1 MHGTLFDRT
10 RRSVILLT
18 LGTKKKSA
26 PPAKRTKSLPPEI
39 RVGYTPAGR
48 ETMAAIAAE
57 LIGSVDVSDVE
68 PPDSPDAGPEIF
80 VSEAQ
85 AGRETLAAIA
95 EEARPGRG
103 RAKLS
108 TLPYSDRISNARG
121 ASAPALPTK
130 KKSSAPPKPSA
141 PPKSS
146 ASRKSS
152 APKSVRPVITADIF
166 EMVTFVLRGLD
177 LATFSTESIRRA
189 FIEENLMHRL
199 PVESMADV
207 DRVDMTPWTVQGTF
221 VLRVWCR
228 VVKRALKN

>member
-1 MHGTLFDRT
+1 
-10 RRSVILLT
+10 
-18 LGTKKKSA
+18 LGTKKKSG
-26 PPAKRTKSLPPEI
+26 PPGKRTKSLPPEI

-48 ETMAAIAAE
+48 DTMAAIAAE
-57 LIGSVDVSDVE
+57 LVGSVDVSDSE
-68 PPDSPDAGPEIF
+68 PLDSPDAGPEIF
-80 VSEAQ
+80 VSEGA

-108 TLPYSDRISNARG
+108 TLPYADRISNAPG
-121 ASAPALPTK
+121 ARTPSALPKKKSSAPPKSSTPPRSPAAR
-130 KKSSAPPKPSA
+130 SSAPPKPSA
-141 PPKSS
+141 PPKS
-146 ASRKSS
+146 
-152 APKSVRPVITADIF
+152 VRPLITADIF

-177 LATFSTESIRRA
+177 LATFSTEAIRRA
-189 FIEENLMHRL
+189 FIEENLLHRL

-228 VVKRALKN
+228 VVKPSVKN

>member
-1 MHGTLFDRT
+1 M
-10 RRSVILLT
+10 
-18 LGTKKKSA
+18 GTKKKSG
-26 PPAKRTKSLPPEI
+26 PPGKRTKSLPPEI

-48 ETMAAIAAE
+48 DTMAAIAAE
-57 LIGSVDVSDVE
+57 LVGSVDVSESE
-68 PPDSPDAGPEIF
+68 PPDSADAGPEIF
-80 VSEAQ
+80 VSEAH

-95 EEARPGRG
+95 EEVRPGRG

-108 TLPYSDRISNARG
+108 TLPYADRISNAPG
-121 ASAPALPTK
+121 ASAPSALSTK
-130 KKSSAPPKPSA
+130 RKSSAPAKSPASPKSSAPPKSP
-141 PPKSS
+141 
-146 ASRKSS
+146 

-228 VVKRALKN
+228 VVKPAPKN

>member
-1 MHGTLFDRT
+1 
-10 RRSVILLT
+10 
-18 LGTKKKSA
+18 
-26 PPAKRTKSLPPEI
+26 
-39 RVGYTPAGR
+39 
-48 ETMAAIAAE
+48 MAAIAAE
-57 LIGSVDVSDVE
+57 LVGSVDVSESE

-80 VSEAQ
+80 VSEAH

-108 TLPYSDRISNARG
+108 TLPYSDRLSNAPG
-121 ASAPALPTK
+121 ARTPSAVPEK
-130 KKSSAPPKPSA
+130 KKSSAPPKPST

-146 ASRKSS
+146 ASA
-152 APKSVRPVITADIF
+152 APPTSLRPVIAADIF

-177 LATFSTESIRRA
+177 LATFSTEAIRRA
-189 FIEENLMHRL
+189 FIEENLLHRL
-199 PVESMADV
+199 PIESMADV

-228 VVKRALKN
+228 VVKPKPKP